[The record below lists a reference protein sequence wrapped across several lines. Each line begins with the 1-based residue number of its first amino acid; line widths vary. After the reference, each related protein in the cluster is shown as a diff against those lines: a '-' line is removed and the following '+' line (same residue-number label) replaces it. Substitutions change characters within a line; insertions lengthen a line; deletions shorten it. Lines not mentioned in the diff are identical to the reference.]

1 MIDNPEKDINS
12 LNNFEFK
19 PVWENTRIT
28 NKQEQN
34 KKEKKNR
41 EAGN

>member
-19 PVWENTRIT
+19 PKILDRGLIPLGNNPLER
-28 NKQEQN
+28 
-34 KKEKKNR
+34 KELFQ
-41 EAGN
+41 